1 MILPFF
7 QLLGYDVFNPLEF
20 IPEYT
25 ADVGVK
31 KGERVDYAIID
42 SGKPIII
49 IEAKSC
55 NEKLEGH
62 NNQLFRY
69 FAVTESKFAILTNG
83 L

>member
-1 MILPFF
+1 M
-7 QLLGYDVFNPLEF
+7 
-20 IPEYT
+20 
-25 ADVGVK
+25 
-31 KGERVDYAIID
+31 DYAIID